1 MVVPND
7 MPPHIT
13 PKTLEPLVNALMGFD
28 AATYVYPNGHLENA
42 LMGVRRTTALQ
53 FMDLLIEY
61 GRTKIFDLVRGL
73 PRVLFLNPLIHGI
86 ELRSLINVNTRNDLM
101 ASSIVINGQVVKNDV
116 SVIREYTI
124 NDVVNKD
131 LNRVMGSLWYTL
143 MTGDPWPEFRLYTEA
158 GLHFLAAHVLLDSIN
173 ENVKQLGRRIL
184 SSFGVDKA

>member
-1 MVVPND
+1 
-7 MPPHIT
+7 
-13 PKTLEPLVNALMGFD
+13 
-28 AATYVYPNGHLENA
+28 
-42 LMGVRRTTALQ
+42 MGVRRTTALQ